1 MAAEIDA
8 SLVQRLGDA
17 VRAALGAGEDE
28 NARHRRVVEQLN
40 QHVALLRRVDEND
53 AVLDPIGGLGR
64 RRHRHLDRIVQKLAR
79 ERANVGRHGR
89 REEEVLPFPR
99 QFAHDAADRL
109 DEAKVEHL
117 VDLVEHQEFDR
128 A

>member
-8 SLVQRLGDA
+8 GLVQRLGDA

-40 QHVALLRRVDEND
+40 QHVALLRRVDKD
-53 AVLDPIGGLGR
+53 HAMLDPISGLGGR
-64 RRHRHLDRIVQKLAR
+64 CHRDLDRIVQKLAR
-79 ERANVGRHGR
+79 KRANIGWHRS
-89 REEEVLPFPR
+89 REEQVLALPR
-99 QFAHDAADRL
+99 QFADDAADRL
-109 DEAKVEHL
+109 DEAEVEHL
-117 VDLVEHQEFDR
+117 VDLVEHEEFDR